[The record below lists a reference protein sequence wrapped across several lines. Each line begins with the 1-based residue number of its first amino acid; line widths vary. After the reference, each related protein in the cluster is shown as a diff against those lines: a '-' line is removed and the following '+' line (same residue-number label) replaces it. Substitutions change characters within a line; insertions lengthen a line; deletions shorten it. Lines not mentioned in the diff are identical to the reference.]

1 MSLRVVVEGTDCH
14 ARERENNVVPSMV
27 VGILEAANCSILR
40 NLIVPLRERN
50 ANSVI
55 NDA

>member
-14 ARERENNVVPSMV
+14 ARERENNVVPSMF
-27 VGILEAANCSILR
+27 VGISEAANCSILR

-50 ANSVI
+50 ANSII